1 MYKITDTLAANQD
14 NDFIEVLEELR
25 TNSPENEV

>member
-1 MYKITDTLAANQD
+1 MYKITDTLAADQD